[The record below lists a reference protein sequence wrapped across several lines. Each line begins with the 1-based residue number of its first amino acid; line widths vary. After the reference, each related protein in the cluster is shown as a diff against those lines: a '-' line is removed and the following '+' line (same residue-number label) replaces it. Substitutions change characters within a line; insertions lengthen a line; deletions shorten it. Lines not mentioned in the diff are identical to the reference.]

1 MNNKL
6 KIVLFIFFVMVL
18 FSCAKKKETTIPVT
32 NSFQEADIK
41 TVVEQESKDIKN
53 EEKTRREVKNPLV
66 FYKQYEF
73 TPIEEINVNSV
84 YITKNDDN
92 SIKISYNDKEIISI
106 NDIGF
111 HVNNIINLCEPYLQD
126 RLFSSSF
133 IIVKENNYYYALISF
148 NKGFVK
154 IYSLKESTG
163 DPFYSGYSN
172 YFFLEDTWIS
182 KNEYYDYKTFKTV
195 PAEYDAEVMVIN
207 VETDEIIYSID
218 AKKLHRN
225 TLLAIDKI
233 QYEPD
238 GFRVTIGN
246 CMDSDEFVDFK
257 LYTADDDFHY
267 EIYDKYEYDR

>member
-1 MNNKL
+1 MKEKSL
-6 KIVLFIFFVMVL
+6 KPLF
-18 FSCAKKKETTIPVT
+18 TY
-32 NSFQEADIK
+32 DK
-41 TVVEQESKDIKN
+41 TKN
-53 EEKTRREVKNPLV
+53 
-66 FYKQYEF
+66 
-73 TPIEEINVNSV
+73 